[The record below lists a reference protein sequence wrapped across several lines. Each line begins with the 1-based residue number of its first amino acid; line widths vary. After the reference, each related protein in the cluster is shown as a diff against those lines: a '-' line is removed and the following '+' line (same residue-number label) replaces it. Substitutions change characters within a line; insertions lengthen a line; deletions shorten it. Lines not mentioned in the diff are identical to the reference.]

1 MLEICFN
8 YCAFSSVH
16 DNGLVTILFLC
27 PYYNQFVLS
36 EASQNSA
43 WMYTTIGLDLVKLNS
58 PISSFD

>member
-8 YCAFSSVH
+8 YWAFSPVH

-43 WMYTTIGLDLVKLNS
+43 WMYTTIGLDLVKLN
-58 PISSFD
+58 